1 MITPSTETLGFAH
14 EVRFVASLFMFSLM
28 VKLFPLLDT
37 KFCYNEKNDTYV
49 RFIWDLVMY
58 IDDSAGCW
66 LVTSCLSDRGEIFL
80 RFLGIDPG
88 IAIVGFGFVDKVGS
102 KVVPVQYGCIQT
114 EAHTPEEDRLLHV
127 YEGMLQLIDKY
138 KPDAVALEK
147 LFFNRNVT
155 TAMSVSQARGVLVL
169 AAKQRNLPIGEYT
182 PMQVKQAI
190 VGYGKA
196 EKKQVQ
202 EMVRMFLKLQAVP
215 KPDDVADALAVAICH
230 AHSYGLNSKLNEVLR
245 K

>member
-1 MITPSTETLGFAH
+1 MRI
-14 EVRFVASLFMFSLM
+14 
-28 VKLFPLLDT
+28 
-37 KFCYNEKNDTYV
+37 
-49 RFIWDLVMY
+49 
-58 IDDSAGCW
+58 
-66 LVTSCLSDRGEIFL
+66 
-80 RFLGIDPG
+80 LGIDPG

-102 KVVPVQYGCIQT
+102 KVTPVQYGCIQT
-114 EAHTPEEDRLLHV
+114 EAHTPEGERLQQV
-127 YEGMLQLIDKY
+127 YEGMTQLIDKY
-138 KPDAVALEK
+138 KPEAVAFEK

-155 TAMSVSQARGVLVL
+155 TAMSVSQARGVLIL
-169 AAKQRNLPIGEYT
+169 AAVQRGLPIAEYT

-202 EMVRMFLKLQAVP
+202 EMVRMFLKLQSIP

-230 AHSYGLNSKLNEVLR
+230 AHSYALNSKLNEVLR